1 MESLFTA
8 NWISPFHWLPAE
20 NRGPRFLEWLEDVEA
35 KFELIDWREKDDGV
49 KKRKALLA
57 VAGAEVRN
65 KVGTLSDIGTGYADL
80 VNELKQDLLR
90 DEPLVFLISQAMDMK
105 QDERE
110 GIDDF
115 VMRVRKKH
123 QRINC
128 DAMKD
133 KYSLNDLMIGVT
145 ITRGTTSVSIREYCL
160 SQSGVP
166 NIDDVLAKGR
176 SRESMK
182 QHDREMIGNTDTAGR
197 EITFKSE
204 PAFTVKS
211 RYRKYSAKFDL
222 GKNQKAMFDT
232 NRKCKFCGFDWPHPK
247 RPTSCPAWGKECR
260 KCLQKNHFARCC
272 KEGKF

>member
-1 MESLFTA
+1 
-8 NWISPFHWLPAE
+8 LPAE
-20 NRGPRFLEWLEDVEA
+20 DRGPRFLEWLEDVEV
-35 KFELIDWREKDDGV
+35 KFKLIDWPEKDDGV

-65 KVGTLSDIGTGYADL
+65 KVGTLSDTGTGYADL
-80 VNELKQDLLR
+80 VNKLKQDLLR

-110 GIDDF
+110 GINDF

-123 QRINC
+123 QRINW

-145 ITRGTTSVSIREYCL
+145 ITRGTTSVNIREYCL
-160 SQSGVP
+160 SLSGVP
-166 NIDDVLAKGR
+166 TLDDVLAKGR

-197 EITFKSE
+197 GITFKSE
-204 PAFTVKS
+204 T
-211 RYRKYSAKFDL
+211 
-222 GKNQKAMFDT
+222 
-232 NRKCKFCGFDWPHPK
+232 GFH
-247 RPTSCPAWGKECR
+247 G
-260 KCLQKNHFARCC
+260 
-272 KEGKF
+272 